1 MVMDVVP
8 DSKTLHITKLRLR
21 WQILLLQIIST
32 ISLLLLMR
40 KMSELFGACSEKFIA
55 NSGSN
60 GWCPSYEHTRGLMW
74 MKSNGNTILPDFI
87 TGVNETGFNTFIM
100 PLIACFIVTGL
111 WVFVLTLSLIHI

>member
-55 NSGSN
+55 NSFLFL
-60 GWCPSYEHTRGLMW
+60 T
-74 MKSNGNTILPDFI
+74 TIQ
-87 TGVNETGFNTFIM
+87 TTSV
-100 PLIACFIVTGL
+100 
-111 WVFVLTLSLIHI
+111 